1 MMDTVMVGRL
11 GEVSIS
17 ASSLAN
23 QYYAIYNIMCMG
35 ISAAGLVL
43 ASQYWGMNEPKTVR
57 RTFDLSMQI
66 VIVMGSIFAVV
77 TALFPDRIMSLYIRD
92 PDVIAEGARYLKI
105 TALIFLPHGI
115 SLVMQTSSAPS
126 ETRGS
131 GLSYPVCRL
140 S

>member
-1 MMDTVMVGRL
+1 
-11 GEVSIS
+11 
-17 ASSLAN
+17 
-23 QYYAIYNIMCMG
+23 
-35 ISAAGLVL
+35 
-43 ASQYWGMNEPKTVR
+43 MNEPKTVR

-115 SLVMQTSSAPS
+115 SLVMSNVIRAVGNA
-126 ETRGS
+126 RL
-131 GLSYPVCRL
+131 GLVIPACRL